1 MFTSAIDNDR
11 PTDALSA
18 VGPDDDALCLS
29 GRWFDLPRAPQPYRY
44 ELRDAAG
51 KVVNVGETEVT
62 ATAATWYTWSCY
74 RPTAADAPG
83 TWTYALTLGDATL
96 EGAIE
101 VAPRP
106 TEAMVLGALSG
117 DAGILGSLSDEDAA
131 KIFADLDG
139 PPPANPATNELGAA
153 LGRCVEDHPNDAP
166 PAAIAFTVATDGA
179 LTDVRAEGEGPLARC
194 LERALAGVKLASTRA
209 APLEVRVPLA
219 PGGVAVRGG

>member
-139 PPPANPATNELGAA
+139 PPPANPAAIKAPMISMTTKSGTSA
-153 LGRCVEDHPNDAP
+153 GRIPANVSEKARAMATAGLAKEVDA
-166 PAAIAFTVATDGA
+166 VNQ
-179 LTDVRAEGEGPLARC
+179 
-194 LERALAGVKLASTRA
+194 
-209 APLEVRVPLA
+209 
-219 PGGVAVRGG
+219 